1 MKPIPQKTSLF
12 SFDTILEKADLKK
25 GQIVADL
32 GCGKSLFLLYAL
44 STLVGQDGKVYGVDI
59 LPEIIDTV
67 NREIH
72 YHDLSSITPILGNL
86 DSLRGVLIPDNH
98 LDRGFLINTIHQS
111 SDTITMLSEASRMLK
126 KDGILVIVD
135 WETHDSPIGPNKNQR
150 IHHETIKETASIA
163 KLELINEFKPGS
175 YHYGLIFKKN

>member
-25 GQIVADL
+25 GQLVADL

-59 LPEIIDTV
+59 LPDIIETIT
-67 NREIH
+67 REIR
-72 YHDLSSITPILGNL
+72 YHDLPGIKPVSGNL
-86 DSLRGVLIPDNH
+86 DANNGVAIPDNNI
-98 LDRGFLINTIHQS
+98 DRGFLINTIHQS
-111 SDTITMLSEASRMLK
+111 SDSFTMLLESTRILK
-126 KDGILVIVD
+126 KDGLLIVVD
-135 WETHDSPIGPNKNQR
+135 WETTDSPIGPHKNQR
-150 IHHETIKETASIA
+150 IHNETIKETASMA
-163 KLELINEFKPGS
+163 GLKLINEFKPGV